1 MKYFFALGL
10 IFSYISS
17 NAQSYTAVRHVPD
30 DIIKLK
36 PSAVQR
42 TDTNQLYFDDKG
54 VALSYTQFN
63 KLLTSGQYVA
73 KPGEEMTNPKRI
85 SLKKLSPEAYEKL
98 NNFIRDNTSIQ
109 NEHIATGKKL
119 DVSVLSPYI
128 KTATSSGQILVQI
141 YWYAGCK
148 SCDESLNQ
156 LSAFVKE
163 LGNPKDLSFAII
175 TTDDIS
181 LVNKKLKENPLPNTE
196 VTGSGRT
203 IADAYEITEFPAYI
217 VSDKNQII
225 TYAVAGSSRLTVPDL
240 KMAIKTALSE
250 WIRK

>member
-10 IFSYISS
+10 IFGFISL
-17 NAQSYTAVRHVPD
+17 NAQSYTAVRNVPD
-30 DIIKLK
+30 DMIKLK
-36 PSAVQR
+36 PAAVQR

-73 KPGEEMTNPKRI
+73 KPAEEITNPKRI
-85 SLKKLSPEAYEKL
+85 SLQKLSPEAYEKL
-98 NNFIRDNTSIQ
+98 NDFIRDNTSIQ

-119 DVSVLSPYI
+119 DVSVLSPYF
-128 KTATSSGQILVQI
+128 KGPESNRQVLVQV

-163 LGNPKDLSFAII
+163 LNNPKNLSFAII
-175 TTDDIS
+175 TTDDIT

-196 VTGSGRT
+196 VIGSGRT
-203 IADAYEITEFPAYI
+203 IADAYAITEFPAYI
-217 VSDKNQII
+217 VSNKNQII
-225 TYAVAGSSRLTVPDL
+225 NYAVAGSSRLTIPDL
-240 KMAIKTALSE
+240 KTAIKAALSE
-250 WIRK
+250 

>member
-10 IFSYISS
+10 ISAFISS
-17 NAQSYTAVRHVPD
+17 NAQSYTAVRNVSD
-30 DIIKLK
+30 DIIKLR

-42 TDTNQLYFDDKG
+42 ADTNQLYFDDKG
-54 VALSYTQFN
+54 IALSYTQFN
-63 KLLTSGQYVA
+63 KLLISGQYVA
-73 KPGEEMTNPKRI
+73 KPAEDITNPRRI

-98 NNFIRDNTSIQ
+98 NNFIRDNTNIQ
-109 NEHIATGKKL
+109 NEQIATGKKL
-119 DVSVLSPYI
+119 DISVLSPFF
-128 KTATSSGQILVQI
+128 KAAKSPRQVLVQI

-148 SCDESLNQ
+148 SCDESLSQ

-163 LGNPKDLSFAII
+163 LDNPKDLSFAII
-175 TTDDIS
+175 TTDDIA

-196 VTGSGRT
+196 VIGSGRT

-217 VSDKNQII
+217 VSNKNQII
-225 TYAVAGSSRLTVPDL
+225 KYAVAGSSRLTVPDL

-250 WIRK
+250 